1 MATNSN
7 VTVKVYGEAVSSYAW
22 PIASGISVQK
32 AYVEVIGSSTAAVVG
47 PPPPVN
53 ANVTTKVYGEVIAP
67 HVFAADVQVNKV
79 YLEIIGTRTSYRT
92 LQQMIWT

>member
-7 VTVKVYGEAVSSYAW
+7 VTVKVYGEAVAPYVW
-22 PIASGISVQK
+22 PIGSGISIQK

-47 PPPPVN
+47 PPPPKN
-53 ANVTTKVYGEVIAP
+53 SNVTNKVYAEVIAP
-67 HVFAADVQVNKV
+67 HVFAADVQVSKV